1 MKTFIGPIEWLR
13 FKEKIDAEQ
22 RNLAKIFYGVVF
34 VLPIFVFFLCRFGVL
49 EGTAKVSET
58 QLMAVGIVSSGTGN
72 FGTAFLITE
81 TELLTAAH
89 VVKYADVGDRVT
101 IKFEKNPKTYD
112 AVVAFK
118 PRENSEVKDYAVLKL
133 VDAKFK
139 NYFALAKSEDLAKTN
154 DAVGVIGYPD
164 GTFNDAIGQITN
176 TSWRGQEERLQLWAP
191 AWPGNSG
198 GPVIHK
204 ESGKVIGILVAGDV
218 VNDGMI
224 IAVKTDLLYADME
237 LNKVVNL
244 EAIK

>member
-22 RNLAKIFYGVVF
+22 RKLANIFYGVVF
-34 VLPIFVFFLCRFGVL
+34 VIPLFVLVLCRFGVL
-49 EGTAKVSET
+49 EGTSKVSET
-58 QLMAVGIVSSGTGN
+58 QLGMVGVVNSGGSL
-72 FGTAFLITE
+72 GTTFLISE
-81 TELLTAAH
+81 TQLLTAAH
-89 VVKYADVGDRVT
+89 VVEYADVGDRVT

-118 PRENSEVKDYAVLKL
+118 PRENSEVKDYAVLEL

-139 NYFALAKSEDLAKTN
+139 NYFALAKSEDLVKTN